1 MALEALTGRIEER
14 ELEKEMRSS
23 YLDYAMSVIVGRALP
38 DARDGLKPVHRRV
51 LYAMHDVGL
60 QPTRPYR
67 KCAFIVG
74 EVMGKYHPH
83 GDSAIYDTL
92 VRMAQDFSLRYQL
105 VDGQGNFG
113 SIDDDPA
120 AAMRYCV
127 SGDTRVATPSGTI
140 RIDSLAPEVEPN
152 TDNDV
157 DLEVLDRLGRPVKAS
172 KLFHSGEHPTLRLRT
187 SHGHE
192 LTGTHNHP
200 VLCLV
205 DMAGVPL
212 LLWKLL
218 EEVNP
223 GDRVLVSRTPQGLE
237 ESSLPLSSSDEQLA
251 LLAGAFVSE
260 GWISSKRAGFN
271 NVDKDFFDSVLDAY
285 DSVVGGARYV
295 SARHIASGSLLHELD
310 VQNLDAVRESPLVAI
325 VGKASAKLVPEF
337 VWRSSGA
344 FKRAF
349 LRSLFTGDGS
359 SSLLPRNSI
368 QVSYSTYSEQLAK
381 DVQLLL
387 LESGVVSR
395 ICRYKTGEFKVVIS
409 NRRDARLFARNVG
422 FLGAKQAKLRDALA
436 TIPEASRALS
446 HDHVPYVADYIR
458 GEGVS
463 RWSEGDWLRRHNVDR
478 IERWEQGGSA
488 IMERIESAEVRD
500 VVEPL
505 VTGDYFYAE
514 VESVE
519 DAGVQP
525 VFSIRV
531 ESEDHSFL
539 TNGFVSHNT
548 EARLTRLATELL
560 RDIDADTVD
569 FGPNYDESTQEPL
582 VLPAR
587 FPNLLVNGT
596 SGIAVGMATNIPP
609 HNLREVAAAV
619 GAFIDDPEV
628 DLAGLMEHVKGP
640 DFPGGGIMSR
650 EGIRDAYASG
660 RGSIKVRAR
669 AHVEPLKGGKEAIV
683 VTELPFTVKKLGDG
697 GLVTKIADLVRDKK
711 LEGIS
716 DLRDESDGSGM
727 RLVIEL
733 KRGGPPAKVVL
744 NNLYK
749 KTAMQT
755 TFGANMVALVDGVP
769 KTLSLRELIHHYV
782 DHQREVVTRRTQY
795 ELRRAEARAHI
806 LEGLLVALDNLDAV
820 IALIRGS
827 SDPDAAR
834 EGLIEK
840 FELSREQAQA
850 ILDMRLQRLTAL
862 EADKVRAEHADL
874 MERIGE
880 LRAILGDEAK
890 VMALVKEELA
900 EIVESYGDERRTEL
914 AHFEGDVGIE
924 DMIADQQMVISLTA
938 SGYVKRL
945 PLATYRQQHRG
956 GVGVMGM
963 NMKEDDYIAHLHICS
978 THDYLLFFTN
988 KGKVYRLKVYELPEG
1003 SRTAKGSAL
1012 VNLLPLRDGEKVMA
1026 VIPTRDFKENKY
1038 LAFATAKGQFK
1049 KTEFL
1054 SYNTPIRADGIIA
1067 IKVRDGDEL
1076 VQVRLTS
1083 GEDDI
1088 LMVSKSAHAV
1098 RFSEGEA
1105 RPMGRDTSGVK
1116 GMNVSAKVGGEAN
1129 RVLAMDVARDDT
1141 ELFVVTENGY
1151 GKRTSIAEYPRKGRG
1166 TKGVL
1171 TAKLTE
1177 KKGGLAG
1184 ALIVR
1189 EHQELL
1195 FISQLGMVQRTSAS
1209 GISLMG
1215 RPTQGVKVMNIKDDD
1230 RISAVALVVES
1241 GETPAGNGD
1250 ALQQDE
1256 LDSGD

>member
-127 SGDTRVATPSGTI
+127 SGDTRVATPEGTV
-140 RIDSLAPEVEPN
+140 RVDSLVPEAKPGS
-152 TDNDV
+152 DNDL
-157 DLEVLDRLGRPVKAS
+157 DIEVLDRLGRPVKAS
-172 KLFHSGEHPTLRLRT
+172 KLFHSGDHPTLRLRT
-187 SHGHE
+187 SQGHE

-205 DMAGVPL
+205 DMTGVPL

-218 EEVNP
+218 EEIRP
-223 GDRVLVSRTPQGLE
+223 GDRVLQLRSQLE
-237 ESSLPLSSSDEQLA
+237 PLPAQDPNE
-251 LLAGAFVSE
+251 LLGDYLRSE
-260 GWISSKRAGFN
+260 GEAR
-271 NVDKDFFDSVLDAY
+271 LD
-285 DSVVGGARYV
+285 
-295 SARHIASGSLLHELD
+295 
-310 VQNLDAVRESPLVAI
+310 
-325 VGKASAKLVPEF
+325 
-337 VWRSSGA
+337 W
-344 FKRAF
+344 
-349 LRSLFTGDGS
+349 
-359 SSLLPRNSI
+359 PRNS
-368 QVSYSTYSEQLAK
+368 SASP
-381 DVQLLL
+381 
-387 LESGVVSR
+387 SGG
-395 ICRYKTGEFKVVIS
+395 T
-409 NRRDARLFARNVG
+409 
-422 FLGAKQAKLRDALA
+422 
-436 TIPEASRALS
+436 
-446 HDHVPYVADYIR
+446 
-458 GEGVS
+458 
-463 RWSEGDWLRRHNVDR
+463 
-478 IERWEQGGSA
+478 A
-488 IMERIESAEVRD
+488 IMERIESPEVRD

-519 DAGVQP
+519 SAGVQP

-531 ESEDHSFL
+531 DTDDHSFL

-548 EARLTRLATELL
+548 EARLTRLSTELL

-619 GAFIDDPEV
+619 TAYIDDPEV

-650 EGIRDAYASG
+650 EGIRDAYESG

-769 KTLSLRELIHHYV
+769 KTLSLHELIHHYV

-806 LEGLLVALDNLDAV
+806 LEGLLIALDNLDAV
-820 IALIRGS
+820 IELIRGS
-827 SDPDAAR
+827 ADPDAAR
-834 EGLIEK
+834 EGLIAK

-1012 VNLLPLRDGEKVMA
+1012 VNLLPLREGEKVMA

-1054 SYNTPIRADGIIA
+1054 AYNTPIRADGIIA
-1067 IKVRDGDEL
+1067 IKVRDADEL

-1088 LMVSKSAHAV
+1088 LMVSKSGHAV

-1141 ELFVVTENGY
+1141 ELFVATENGY

-1195 FISQLGMVQRTSAS
+1195 FISQNGMVQRTSAS
-1209 GISLMG
+1209 GISRMG

-1230 RISAVALVVES
+1230 RISAIALVVES
-1241 GETPAGNGD
+1241 GETPPTNGD
-1250 ALQQDE
+1250 TPAEPLPGTE
-1256 LDSGD
+1256 E